1 MIASGHMDQRQWQTR
16 AENGLQAQPE
26 ILPPGD
32 TPDYRHQQPMAE
44 PPPRPKRSGW
54 QLAPATYVLTGINI
68 AVFVLMVV
76 NGVSPTAPTG
86 EQLVHWGANVGL
98 FVLADHQ
105 WWRLVTSTFVHS
117 GIIHIATNMWCLYNL
132 GLLGEPLMGSFGV
145 VAAYLLTG
153 VVGNLLSVALHP
165 GAVSGGHVLDYG
177 VISVGASGAVFG
189 LAGVLIP
196 LLGSKLLPVDR
207 TEVARLRRSV
217 IYFAVLNFV
226 IGFGADAFKSPIR
239 IDNMAHLGG
248 FLSGIL
254 LGVLL
259 VPKLGSDRTLWMRR
273 QWLAFGSVLLL
284 ILLGARFIAS
294 FYRA

>member
-1 MIASGHMDQRQWQTR
+1 MP
-16 AENGLQAQPE
+16 AEPVYGYG
-26 ILPPGD
+26 PG
-32 TPDYRHQQPMAE
+32 YGQPMPA
-44 PPPRPKRSGW
+44 PPPRRRSGW
-54 QLAPATYVLTGINI
+54 QLAPATYILTGVNI
-68 AVFVLMVV
+68 AVYLLMVLS
-76 NGVSPTAPTG
+76 GVSPTAPTG
-86 EQLVHWGANVGL
+86 DQLVHWGANVGL

-132 GLLGEPLMGSFGV
+132 GLLGEPLIGAFGV

-153 VVGNLLSVALHP
+153 VVGNLLSVALNP
-165 GAVSGGHVLDYG
+165 GLVSGGQIVKYG

-226 IGFGADAFKSPIR
+226 IGFGADAFHSPIR

-248 FLSGIL
+248 FLAGML

-259 VPKLGSDRTLWMRR
+259 VPKLGADRTLWIRR

-284 ILLGARFIAS
+284 VLLGAHFVANLWRG
-294 FYRA
+294 